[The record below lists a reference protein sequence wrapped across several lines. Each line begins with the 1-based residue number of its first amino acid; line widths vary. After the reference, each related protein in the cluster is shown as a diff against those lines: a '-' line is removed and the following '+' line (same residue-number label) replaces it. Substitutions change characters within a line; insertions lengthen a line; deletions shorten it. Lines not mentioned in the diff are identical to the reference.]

1 MYYTKKRSNMLGKL
15 VIIALV
21 ILGAV
26 IAYEYY
32 IGNVQTHTSVNSS
45 AINSKTAIPSTTV
58 STVHYFN
65 FSASISVCSNGT
77 TNYIYPIN
85 LPSNGNVTVN
95 IVSNTSFNVKI
106 YDNGNLIAQYTGQKY
121 HETFQGG
128 GKLELVFYDFSGT
141 LNISV
146 DEVY

>member
-1 MYYTKKRSNMLGKL
+1 MLGKL

-32 IGNVQTHTSVNSS
+32 IGNVQTHTSVS
-45 AINSKTAIPSTTV
+45 AINSKTALPSTTV
-58 STVHYFN
+58 IHYFN
-65 FSASISVCSNGT
+65 FSASISVYSNGT

-95 IVSNTSFNVKI
+95 ILSNTTFNVKI
-106 YDNGNLIAQYTGQKY
+106 YDNGNLIAQYSGKEY
-121 HETFQGG
+121 HEAFQGG

-146 DEVY
+146 NEVY